1 MTKIGHNPLDYLQR
15 YNIYASLHTQSKSLL
30 LYSTHSSIVSP
41 SLYKRTAGDHADTY
55 FLHTENTVSITLL
68 SPRQQ
73 GGITFTPV
81 VLNSSYEIFGLSAT
95 LENVGDT
102 ARDLWSCSIFLI
114 SNNEIVAITRP
125 VRLVVFQTRVM

>member
-1 MTKIGHNPLDYLQR
+1 MTKIGHNPLDYLQW
-15 YNIYASLHTQSKSLL
+15 YNIYVSLHTQSKSLL

-41 SLYKRTAGDHADTY
+41 SLYKRAAGDHADTFY

-81 VLNSSYEIFGLSAT
+81 VLNSPYEIFGLSAT
-95 LENVGDT
+95 LDSVGDT
-102 ARDLWSCSIFLI
+102 AQDLWSCSIFLI
-114 SNNEIVAITRP
+114 GHNNETVAIYNKTSQ
-125 VRLVVFQTRVM
+125 VSN

>member
-1 MTKIGHNPLDYLQR
+1 MCR
-15 YNIYASLHTQSKSLL
+15 YKFPFLT
-30 LYSTHSSIVSP
+30 
-41 SLYKRTAGDHADTY
+41 LYKRAVGDHADTFY

-95 LENVGDT
+95 LESVGDT
-102 ARDLWSCSIFLI
+102 AQDLWSCSIFLI

-125 VRLVVFQTRVM
+125 VRLAVFQTRVM